1 MLKTRP
7 PHPAAFRQPRDAWRA
22 PDSRGTVG
30 RRGRGEP
37 QAGDAG
43 DARAAGI
50 AVVSRRREPRTTRR
64 AVRIRPAPDRVARRF
79 EAAAYRLTPPA
90 RVAAANGV

>member
-7 PHPAAFRQPRDAWRA
+7 PYPAAFRQPRDAWRA

-43 DARAAGI
+43 DACGGHCGGEPAPRAAHDAPGG
-50 AVVSRRREPRTTRR
+50 
-64 AVRIRPAPDRVARRF
+64 RIRPAPDRVARRF